1 MVMLNSGRTEVALVR
16 DILLPKMQTERAR
29 LDDIDKWMRW
39 DPNEIQVP
47 RTAAQEKKYLA
58 QLSESPWLMLVV
70 NTLSQ
75 QLIAETARSSET
87 DDVDALM
94 RPWFRNR
101 MQSRQ
106 RAIHH
111 AACGYGYAY
120 TTVMPGDNGAVIRG
134 YSPRD
139 MYAVYQDPVVD
150 EYPEFAI
157 RKRGDHYLL
166 IDSEAVHTL
175 GMENGQL
182 VYISHEIHGVGIVP
196 VVRYSNAIDLEGR
209 MPGEV
214 EPYIGVAK
222 RINQTT
228 NDRMLVQHHN
238 SWKVRT
244 ATGLDSDASADDKA
258 KEKLR
263 LGQEDMLVGGE
274 GVQFGTLDET
284 SVEPL
289 TKAEDKDVGTLAAV
303 SQTPAHSLTGNMIN
317 LSADA
322 ITEARAML
330 DTKAGQRKLA
340 YGDSHAQTLRLAAHI
355 ENRERDAQDFT
366 IQMQWADLESRSM
379 SQAADAL
386 GKMATMLGIPPEM
399 LWDRI
404 PTVTA
409 QEAVKWRE
417 YREKHP
423 PADVVLAN
431 ALKNQSNGADG

>member
-1 MVMLNSGRTEVALVR
+1 MVMSQSAVVELANDVLIPGRLTEKAH
-16 DILLPKMQTERAR
+16 
-29 LDDIDKWMRW
+29 LDRIDKWMRW
-39 DPNEIQVP
+39 DPNEVQTP
-47 RTAAQEKKYLA
+47 KNAAQEKKFLSK
-58 QLSESPWLMLVV
+58 LSETPWLMLVV
-70 NTLSQ
+70 NTLAQ
-75 QLIAETARSSET
+75 QLIAETARSSEIE
-87 DDVDALM
+87 DVSDLM

-101 MQSRQ
+101 MGSRQ

-120 TTVMPGDNGAVIRG
+120 TSVMPGDTGAVIRG
-134 YSPRD
+134 FSPRD
-139 MYAVYQDPVVD
+139 LYAVYQDPVVD
-150 EYPEFAI
+150 EYPMYAI
-157 RKRGDHYLL
+157 RKRDDHY
-166 IDSEAVHTL
+166 IVTDEVAEYTL
-175 GMENGQL
+175 GMERGVL
-182 VYISHEIHGVGIVP
+182 TYIEHDIHDVGVAP

-209 MPGEV
+209 TPGEV
-214 EPYIGVAK
+214 EPHIGVAR

-244 ATGLDSDASADDKA
+244 ATGLDSEKPDDDKQ

-263 LGQEDMLVGGE
+263 LAQDDILVGGD
-274 GVQFGTLDET
+274 GVEFGTLDET
-284 SVEPL
+284 NVSPL
-289 TKAEDKDVGTLAAV
+289 IAAGEADVGTLAAV

-340 YGDSHAQTLRLAAHI
+340 YGDSHTQTLRLAAHI
-355 ENRERDAQDFT
+355 EGRARDAEDFSL
-366 IQMQWADLESRSM
+366 QMQWADLESRSM

-386 GKMATMLGIPPEM
+386 GKMSTMLGIPPEM

-409 QEAVKWRE
+409 QEAKLWRK
-417 YREKHP
+417 YRQENP
-423 PADVVLAN
+423 SADEQLVA
-431 ALKNQSNGADG
+431 ALQRQSNGVDG

>member
-1 MVMLNSGRTEVALVR
+1 MVMSQSAVVGLAMDVLIPG
-16 DILLPKMQTERAR
+16 KQTEKAL
-29 LDDIDKWMRW
+29 LDRIDKWMRW
-39 DPNEIQVP
+39 DPNEVQMP
-47 RTAAQEKKYLA
+47 QTAKQEKKFLA
-58 QLSESPWLMLVV
+58 KLSETPWLMLVV

-75 QLIAETARSSET
+75 QLVAETARSSEV
-87 DDVDALM
+87 DDVKELL

-101 MQSRQ
+101 MPSRQ

-120 TTVMPGDNGAVIRG
+120 TTVMPGDTGAVIRG
-134 YSPRD
+134 FSPRQ
-139 MYAVYQDPVVD
+139 MFAVYQDPVVD
-150 EYPEFAI
+150 EYPMYGI
-157 RKRGDHYLL
+157 RKRGDHY
-166 IDSEAVHTL
+166 IVTDEEAEYTL
-175 GMENGQL
+175 GMENGRL
-182 VYISHEIHGVGIVP
+182 VYITHDIHGVGVAPI
-196 VVRYSNAIDLEGR
+196 VRYSNAIDLEGR
-209 MPGEV
+209 TPGEV
-214 EPYIGVAK
+214 EPYIGVAR

-244 ATGLDSDASADDKA
+244 ATGLDAEKSPEQKQQ
-258 KEKLR
+258 EKLR
-263 LGQEDMLVGGE
+263 LAQDDILVGGD
-274 GVQFGTLDET
+274 GVNFGTLDET

-355 ENRERDAQDFT
+355 EGRDRDAQDFT

-409 QEAVKWRE
+409 QEATKWRE
-417 YREKHP
+417 YREQHP
-423 PADVVLAN
+423 DATQQLAA
-431 ALKNQSNGADG
+431 ALNRQSNGVDG

>member
-1 MVMLNSGRTEVALVR
+1 MVMTQAAVVELAMDVL
-16 DILLPKMQTERAR
+16 IPKMVTEKTE
-29 LDDIDKWMRW
+29 LDRIDKWMRW
-39 DPNEIQVP
+39 DPNEVQMP
-47 RTAAQEKKYLA
+47 STAAQEKRFLA
-58 QLSESPWLMLVV
+58 KLSETPWLMLVV
-70 NTLSQ
+70 NTLAQ
-75 QLIAETARSSET
+75 QLIAETARSSEV
-87 DDVDALM
+87 DDVSGLM
-94 RPWFRNR
+94 KPWFRNR

-120 TTVMPGDNGAVIRG
+120 TSVMPGDTGAVIRG
-134 YSPRD
+134 FSPRQ
-139 MYAVYQDPVVD
+139 MFAVYQDPVTD
-150 EYPEFAI
+150 EYPMYAI
-157 RKRGDHYLL
+157 RKRDDHY
-166 IDSEAVHTL
+166 IVTDEIAEYTL
-175 GMENGQL
+175 GMENGVL
-182 VYISHEIHGVGIVP
+182 KYITHDIHDVGVAP

-209 MPGEV
+209 TPGEV
-214 EPYIGVAK
+214 EPYIGVAQ

-244 ATGLDSDASADDKA
+244 ATGLDSEKPAEDRQQ
-258 KEKLR
+258 EKLR
-263 LGQEDMLVGGE
+263 LSQDDILVGGD
-274 GVQFGTLDET
+274 GVVFGTLDET

-289 TKAEDKDVGTLAAV
+289 TRAEDKDVGTLAAV

-330 DTKAGQRKLA
+330 DTKAGQRKIA

-355 ENRERDAQDFT
+355 EGRARDAEDFT
-366 IQMQWADLESRSM
+366 LQMQWADLESRSM

-409 QEAVKWRE
+409 QEATKWRK
-417 YREKHP
+417 YREENP
-423 PADVVLAN
+423 GADVQLVN
-431 ALKNQSNGADG
+431 ALNRQSNGVDG

>member
-1 MVMLNSGRTEVALVR
+1 MSKGAVVGLVT
-16 DILLPKMQTERAR
+16 DVLLPGMQKERAE
-29 LDDIDKWMRW
+29 LDVIDKWMRW
-39 DPNEIQVP
+39 DPNEVQMP

-58 QLSESPWLMLVV
+58 KLSETPWLMLVV

-75 QLIAETARSSET
+75 QLIAETARSSEV
-87 DDVDALM
+87 DDVKALM
-94 RPWFRNR
+94 TPWFRNR

-111 AACGYGYAY
+111 AAVGYGYAY
-120 TTVMPGDNGAVIRG
+120 TTVMPGDAGSVIRG

-139 MYAVYQDPVVD
+139 LHVVYQDPVVD
-150 EYPEFAI
+150 EYPVYGL

-166 IDSEAVHTL
+166 IDEEAVHTV
-175 GMENGQL
+175 GMEDGRI
-182 VYISHEIHGVGIVP
+182 VYITHDIHDVGVPPI
-196 VVRYSNAIDLEGR
+196 VRYSNAIDLEGR
-209 MPGEV
+209 TPGEV
-214 EPYIGVAK
+214 EPYVGVAK

-228 NDRMLVQHHN
+228 NDRMLIQHHN

-244 ATGLDSDASADDKA
+244 ATGLDGEGSPEDKA

-263 LGQEDMLVGGE
+263 LSQEDILVGGPD
-274 GVQFGTLDET
+274 VQFGTLDET

-340 YGDSHAQTLRLAAHI
+340 FGDSHSQTLRLSAHI
-355 ENRERDAQDFT
+355 EGRERDAQDFT
-366 IQMQWADLESRSM
+366 LQMQWADLESRSM

-417 YREKHP
+417 YRDKNP
-423 PADVVLAN
+423 SADVILAN
-431 ALKNQSNGADG
+431 ALKQQSNGVDG

>member
-1 MVMLNSGRTEVALVR
+1 MTHGAVVELATDV
-16 DILLPKMQTERAR
+16 LLPKMQAEKSV
-29 LDDIDKWMRW
+29 LDRIDKWMRW
-39 DPNEIQVP
+39 DPNEVQTP
-47 RTAAQEKKYLA
+47 RTAAQEKKHLA
-58 QLSESPWLMLVV
+58 RLSETPWLMLVV
-70 NTLSQ
+70 NTLAQ
-75 QLIAETARSSET
+75 QLIAETARSSEV
-87 DDVDALM
+87 DDVSDLM

-120 TTVMPGDNGAVIRG
+120 TTVMPGDSGAVIRG
-134 YSPRD
+134 YSPRQ
-139 MYAVYQDPVVD
+139 MFAVYQDPVVD
-150 EYPEFAI
+150 EYPMYSI
-157 RKRGDHYLL
+157 RKRDDHYLL
-166 IDSEAVHTL
+166 LDEVAEYVL
-175 GMENGQL
+175 GMEDGKL
-182 VYISHEIHGVGIVP
+182 TYISHEIHDVGVAP

-209 MPGEV
+209 TPGEV

-228 NDRMLVQHHN
+228 NDRLLIQHHN

-244 ATGLDSDASADDKA
+244 ATGLDADASDEARQRDKLLLAQDDI
-258 KEKLR
+258 LT
-263 LGQEDMLVGGE
+263 GGD

-355 ENRERDAQDFT
+355 EGRSRDAEDFT
-366 IQMQWADLESRSM
+366 LQMQWADLESRSM

-386 GKMATMLGIPPEM
+386 GKMSTMMGIPPEL

-409 QEAVKWRE
+409 QEAKQWRK
-417 YREKHP
+417 YREEHP
-423 PADVVLAN
+423 SAELVLAES
-431 ALKNQSNGADG
+431 LRRQSNGVDG

>member
-1 MVMLNSGRTEVALVR
+1 MVMSQTAVVELAMDVL
-16 DILLPKMQTERAR
+16 IPKMTTERVQ
-29 LDDIDKWMRW
+29 LDRIDKWMRW
-39 DPNEIQVP
+39 DPNEVQTP
-47 RTAAQEKKYLA
+47 QTAQQEKKHLA
-58 QLSESPWLMLVV
+58 KLSETPWLMLVV
-70 NTLSQ
+70 NTLAQ
-75 QLIAETARSSET
+75 QLIAESARSSEV
-87 DDVDALM
+87 DDASDFM

-120 TTVMPGDNGAVIRG
+120 TTVMPGDNGSVIRG
-134 YSPRD
+134 LSPRQ

-150 EYPEFAI
+150 EYPMYAL
-157 RKRGDHYLL
+157 RKRDDHYLV
-166 IDSEAVHTL
+166 IDEVAEYTL
-175 GMENGQL
+175 GMEAGRL
-182 VYISHEIHGVGIVP
+182 IYISHEIHDVGVAP

-209 MPGEV
+209 TPGEV
-214 EPYIGVAK
+214 EPYIGVAR

-244 ATGLDSDASADDKA
+244 ATGLDSEKSPDERAA
-258 KEKLR
+258 EKLR
-263 LGQEDMLVGGE
+263 LGQDDILVGGE
-274 GVQFGTLDET
+274 GVNFGSLDET

-289 TKAEDKDVGTLAAV
+289 TRAEDKDVGTLAAV

-355 ENRERDAQDFT
+355 EGRERDAQDFT
-366 IQMQWADLESRSM
+366 LQMQWADLESRSM

-386 GKMATMLGIPPEM
+386 GKMATMLEIPVEM

-404 PTVTA
+404 PTVTT
-409 QEAVKWRE
+409 QEARMWRE
-417 YREKHP
+417 YREKNP
-423 PADVVLAN
+423 SAELVLAES
-431 ALKNQSNGADG
+431 LRRQSNGTDG

>member
-1 MVMLNSGRTEVALVR
+1 MVMSQGAVVELALDVL
-16 DILLPKMQTERAR
+16 IPKMQAEKSE
-29 LDDIDKWMRW
+29 LDRIDKWMRW
-39 DPNEIQVP
+39 DPNEVQTP
-47 RTAAQEKKYLA
+47 TSAKQEKKHLA
-58 QLSESPWLMLVV
+58 KLSETPWLMLVV

-75 QLIAETARSSET
+75 QLIAETARSSEI
-87 DDVDALM
+87 DDMSPLM

-120 TTVMPGDNGAVIRG
+120 TSVMPGDSGAVIRG
-134 YSPRD
+134 FSPRQ
-139 MYAVYQDPVVD
+139 MFAVYQDPTVD
-150 EYPEFAI
+150 EYPMYAI
-157 RKRGDHYLL
+157 RKRDDHYL
-166 IDSEAVHTL
+166 IVDEIAEYTL
-175 GMENGQL
+175 GMENGVL
-182 VYISHEIHGVGIVP
+182 KYITHEIHDVGVAP

-209 MPGEV
+209 TPGEV
-214 EPYIGVAK
+214 EPYIGVAR

-244 ATGLDSDASADDKA
+244 ATGLDSEGSPEDKA
-258 KEKLR
+258 REKLR
-263 LGQEDMLVGGE
+263 LGQDDILVGGE
-274 GVQFGTLDET
+274 GVQFSSLDET
-284 SVEPL
+284 SVAPL
-289 TKAEDKDVGTLAAV
+289 IAAGEADVGTLAAV

-340 YGDSHAQTLRLAAHI
+340 YGDSHAQTLRLSAHI
-355 ENRERDAQDFT
+355 EGRPRDAEDFSL
-366 IQMQWADLESRSM
+366 QMQWADLESRSM

-386 GKMATMLGIPPEM
+386 GKMSTMLGIPPEM

-409 QEAVKWRE
+409 QEATKWRE
-417 YREKHP
+417 YREANP
-423 PADVVLAN
+423 AADVVLAN
-431 ALKNQSNGADG
+431 ALRSQSNGADG